1 MRKLLFIT
9 SAIIAVAFS
18 CFSLNAQKINPER
31 LTFKKTY
38 QMPGMSQEEIYC
50 FSHSWT
56 DASLD
61 LTPIGVR
68 YGYEGENYYI
78 LSY

>member
-1 MRKLLFIT
+1 MRKLIFIT
-9 SAIIAVAFS
+9 TVIIAITASSFPI
-18 CFSLNAQKINPER
+18 FAQKIEPER

-50 FSHSWT
+50 FFHSWT

-68 YGYEGENYYI
+68 YGYEVENYYI